1 MYDEFNDLSADE
13 LSNLTLNLL
22 DLLHKDNGSLLNGDD
37 LRQYTA
43 LISHLVIK
51 SSGLLKKA
59 S

>member
-1 MYDEFNDLSADE
+1 MYDEFNDLNADQLCN
-13 LSNLTLNLL
+13 LSINLL
-22 DLLHKDNGSLLNGDD
+22 DLLQKDNGNLLTGED

-51 SSGLLKKA
+51 SSGLLKKE